1 MSSSPDLAKDPRMID
16 YRKSIDYLDIS
27 LLNLMTERMR
37 VVEKIILIKR
47 LQNVDLK
54 QSEARREDMKKLIE
68 MSVELKMESVFFQR
82 ILNLIFQDAIE
93 QFESVS
99 SDPQAEHH
107 EIICKGL
114 RIDSLRQT
122 LYNLDRTLCLLLA
135 ERFKIVKRIGIY
147 KHELKVPPLDP
158 VRWEQVLNN
167 KIKIARALGVS
178 VSLIKEIFNA
188 IHEVSLSIE
197 ENSLQSV
204 QSQHA

>member
-1 MSSSPDLAKDPRMID
+1 MISTDLAKDPRMID
-16 YRKSIDYLDIS
+16 YRKSIDFLDIS

-37 VVEKIILIKR
+37 VVEKIIFIKY
-47 LQNVDLK
+47 LQQVDLK

-68 MSVELKMESVFFQR
+68 MSVELKMESVFFQK
-82 ILNLIFQDAIE
+82 ILDLIFQDALE
-93 QFESVS
+93 QFHNIPGDTQV
-99 SDPQAEHH
+99 DQF

-114 RIDSLRQT
+114 RLDSLRQT

-147 KHELKVPPLDP
+147 KNELKIPPLDT

-167 KIKIARALGVS
+167 KIKIAKALGVS
-178 VSLIKEIFNA
+178 VSLTKEIFNA

-197 ENSLQSV
+197 KNIALNQ
-204 QSQHA
+204 